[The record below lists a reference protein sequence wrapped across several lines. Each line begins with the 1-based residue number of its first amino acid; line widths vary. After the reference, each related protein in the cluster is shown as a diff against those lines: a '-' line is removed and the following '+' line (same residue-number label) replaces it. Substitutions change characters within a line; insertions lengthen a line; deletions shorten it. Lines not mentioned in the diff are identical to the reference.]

1 MLAISTDLFSL
12 EDRTIKLSQD
22 TFLRDGVFDRSTG
35 TNSDRV
41 TGDVTLNRRESVGE
55 KVNRNR
61 VPPSTDGEIRIPSS
75 GTPTVGGAGF

>member
-12 EDRTIKLSQD
+12 EDRTIKLSQN

-61 VPPSTDGEIRIPSS
+61 VPPSTDGEIRISSS
-75 GTPTVGGAGF
+75 GTPTVGGVGF